1 MVFRLIRCLGMGLIL
16 ASLSIP
22 VRSAEPRR
30 VTGTVVENGFPVAG
44 RLYIEG
50 PPGTFHF
57 ARSADPKGTAVVYDV
72 KRSETC
78 REQHVTLSAH
88 PFAVDLAPGEYTFT
102 VERGHEYFVT
112 SRVAQT
118 LL

>member
-1 MVFRLIRCLGMGLIL
+1 MFSSMIRVWASVVVMWSV
-16 ASLSIP
+16 ASLGIA
-22 VRSAEPRR
+22 AELRQ
-30 VTGTVVENGFPVAG
+30 VTGTITENDHPVAA

-57 ARSADPKGTAVVYDV
+57 ARSADTKGTAVAYDV

-88 PFAVDLAPGEYTFT
+88 PSHESDLFQPEAVSVCASG
-102 VERGHEYFVT
+102 
-112 SRVAQT
+112 
-118 LL
+118 